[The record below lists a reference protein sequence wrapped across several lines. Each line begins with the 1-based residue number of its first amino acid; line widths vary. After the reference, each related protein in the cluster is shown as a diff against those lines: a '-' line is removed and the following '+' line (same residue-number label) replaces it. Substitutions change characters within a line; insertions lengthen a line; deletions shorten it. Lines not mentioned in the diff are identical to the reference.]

1 MASEEASEE
10 ASEDVLPEWILEDD
24 PCAYE
29 HMEPFIKDNQ
39 IQKLDAYLKGK
50 SKCHRLSPRSFSH
63 VLNKDPHKHKK
74 SLLMLS
80 LAIKASKSAKYILSN
95 YGDLIDVNSK
105 EWVFYGGVWSMS
117 APLHIASASGMIEV
131 VKMLVEAGANVDI
144 CNCCDETPLHT
155 GSRRGNKEIL
165 EFLLNHGAN
174 INAQNRFG
182 DTPLITS
189 IIPCNLEITKFFL
202 RRGADC
208 SQASNQG
215 YTPMH
220 VAARRNDIQVVKEL
234 LLFGV
239 PPSLFVN
246 EDYSSVSFVPCPLY
260 LSACC
265 HSCISFES
273 ERIVQLLMSLP
284 NCPATSKVDALL
296 LLGSYSEQPICRE
309 IHWREAISIRES
321 LGILP
326 SPSVCI
332 EEYGSRVEM
341 SSFEDLEKVMGSDLE
356 EAYQCLLIQE
366 RCLGYADDQVART
379 LREIASADL
388 KHFETLWFRYLDML
402 LHRWDMMV
410 QVKSIGI
417 LFSVVLSDC
426 TQHVGRMLFCNQQP
440 CFHRYIEFGMKGME
454 LLNKSIDYCICG
466 KGVTVGDLCGVT
478 WHILGIFSQWLA
490 SDLKQGDKPSKCL
503 EMVGCR
509 FISECLHLK
518 DSTILHTFLAQLCF
532 RLPENEL
539 GLKDLFGLVPSLLC
553 WGADSVINTP
563 IHGGYRPI
571 HLAILLVNKMCWP
584 CNGQV
589 PIIPAL
595 LEHGAHLDAVSLC
608 GNQTAL
614 EMCTNS
620 DAKVLLDCCVPPLL
634 TCQAARVIISEHIPY
649 QELDCL
655 PEKVKT
661 FIALHD
667 PNP

>member
-1 MASEEASEE
+1 MASEEISEE
-10 ASEDVLPEWILEDD
+10 SLPEWILEDD
-24 PCAYE
+24 PGAYNQ
-29 HMEPFIKDNQ
+29 MEPFIKDNQ
-39 IQKLDAYLKGK
+39 VKKLDAYLKGK
-50 SKCHRLSPRSFSH
+50 SKCHRLGPRSFSH

-80 LAIKASKSAKYILSN
+80 LAIKASKSAEYILSN
-95 YGDLIDVNSK
+95 YSGLIDVNSK

-117 APLHIASASGMIEV
+117 APLHIASASGMIDI
-131 VKMLVEAGANVDI
+131 VKMLVEAGAIVDI
-144 CNCCDETPLHT
+144 CNCCNETPLHT
-155 GSRRGNKEIL
+155 GSRRGSKKVL

-202 RRGADC
+202 KKGADC

-215 YTPMH
+215 YTAMH
-220 VAARRNDIQVVKEL
+220 IAARSNDIQVVKEL

-239 PPSLFVN
+239 PPSVFVN
-246 EDYSSVSFVPCPLY
+246 EDCSSMSFVPCPLY
-260 LSACC
+260 LGACC
-265 HSCISFES
+265 HSYINPES
-273 ERIVQLLMSLP
+273 ERIVQLFMSLP
-284 NCPATSKVDALL
+284 NCPVTSKVDALL
-296 LLGSYSEQPICRE
+296 LLGSYSVQPICRE
-309 IHWREAISIRES
+309 IHWREAISIREKH
-321 LGILP
+321 GILP
-326 SPSVCI
+326 PPLACI
-332 EEYGSRVEM
+332 EEYGGRAEM
-341 SSFEDLEKVMGSDLE
+341 SNVEDLEKVMGSDLE

-379 LREIASADL
+379 LRELASTDL
-388 KHFETLWFRYLDML
+388 NHFEALWFRYLDML
-402 LHRWDMMV
+402 LHQWDVMV

-417 LFSVVLSDC
+417 LFGVVLSDC
-426 TQHVGRMLFCNQQP
+426 THHVSRMLFFNQQP
-440 CFHRYIEFGMKGME
+440 CFHRYIEFGMKGMG

-466 KGVTVGDLCGVT
+466 QGVTVGDLCGVT

-490 SDLKQGDKPSKCL
+490 SDLKKGDKPSKRL
-503 EMVGCR
+503 ETVGCK

-518 DSTILHTFLAQLCF
+518 DSTILHTFLAQLCS

-571 HLAILLVNKMCWP
+571 HLGILLVNKICWP
-584 CNGQV
+584 CSGQV

-595 LEHGAHLDAVSLC
+595 LEHGAHLDAVSLS

-614 EMCTNS
+614 EMCTNNE
-620 DAKVLLDCCVPPLL
+620 AKVLLECCIPPLL
-634 TCQAARVIISEHIPY
+634 MCQAARAIIAEHIPY
-649 QELDCL
+649 QSMDCL
-655 PEKVKT
+655 PEKMKT